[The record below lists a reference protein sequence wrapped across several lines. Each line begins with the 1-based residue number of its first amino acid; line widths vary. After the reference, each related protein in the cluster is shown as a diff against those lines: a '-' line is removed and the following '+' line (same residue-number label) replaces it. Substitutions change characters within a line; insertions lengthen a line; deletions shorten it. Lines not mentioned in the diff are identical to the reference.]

1 MNLKKHV
8 IIISTVF
15 VLLVTGLLSFYF
27 FYGKEGHVNGTART
41 IGSSECFTPDELNMA
56 ADFVTEHFRQNY
68 KGCKLQTLTFDEQH
82 SERAKGNNYNSPD
95 TIVLFSDFTVYPTSG
110 TPENYARKNHDF
122 NWILRKNEND
132 VNGWELL
139 TWGY

>member
-1 MNLKKHV
+1 MKKRLL
-8 IIISTVF
+8 IICSVLVF
-15 VLLVTGLLSFYF
+15 LAVGGGLSFYY
-27 FYGKEGHVNGTART
+27 FYGREGHVNGTTRT
-41 IGSSECFTPDELNMA
+41 IGSSEHFTQDELNMA

-68 KGCKLQTLTFDEQH
+68 KGCKLQSLTFDEQR
-82 SERAKGNNYNSPD
+82 SERAKGNSYNSPD
-95 TIVLFSDFTVYPTSG
+95 IIVLLSDFTVYPTSG